1 MIDAEQE
8 SSCSIFRKRLAQVF
22 IGEARMIR
30 KRLLIWFVVIA
41 LLPVI
46 GVGIGTSLVS
56 YFNGRQQ
63 SIDRLASVAARKELA
78 IEGWVESLQQDL
90 LFASQTD
97 CSPQFVNT
105 ALRLGNEDK
114 EYDWYYNLV
123 RRQLEA
129 FVNQSPRI
137 EELFLVDLQGEVV
150 VSTDVARE
158 GQVYYNQALFQRGLL
173 APATQLPFHP
183 LVSASGEGGFL
194 LQDRISVIAVV
205 PVVGTDQKLRGLM
218 GGRAPV
224 EDVHM
229 ILEEGTGLGETGKAY
244 LVGREHSAL
253 AGTTLA
259 PTGEEVYTVQ
269 TEGIDAA
276 IQGGDSGSG
285 MYDDARGTS
294 VVGIYR
300 WLSPLGAVLSVEQ
313 DLSEAFRAVWV
324 TTGVNVVIALAAVL
338 LAVVASL
345 SMTRSI
351 ADPIVDLA
359 DTATQISSG
368 ALDRTAKVERQDEIG
383 ALAQAFNSMTAQ
395 LRDLINSLE
404 NRVEER
410 TRALQEAN
418 AALEQRA
425 LQLQTSAQ
433 VGREITSILDI
444 DVLLPRVVETI
455 REAFGYYHVQVFLVD
470 REANEL
476 VLRASSD
483 NKSLEHRRLDLD
495 TISINTRAAVT
506 GQAVLANNVL
516 HEPGFLPDS
525 QLPETRSELVIPLRL
540 GKQVIGTLDVHN
552 RQVGA
557 FTQEDMVAV
566 QSLGD
571 QIVVA
576 IENAHLY
583 DQSRELA
590 VLEERTR
597 LARDL
602 HDSVTQSLYSL
613 VLLTEGWRRMLSAGS
628 ETQIED
634 HLRRIGEIGQQALC
648 EMRLLIHELRPP
660 MLEQEGLVGAVRK
673 RLDAIE
679 KRVGIEARVVMED
692 LVELPASL
700 EEGMYWITQEALNNA
715 LKHAAAKKETV
726 RICIVGER
734 LVLEIADDGQGFDLE
749 AAKNKG
755 GMGLA
760 SMAERAREMGGT
772 LTIESAPGRGT
783 VVRVSVP
790 VPLAEE

>member
-1 MIDAEQE
+1 
-8 SSCSIFRKRLAQVF
+8 
-22 IGEARMIR
+22 MIR
-30 KRLLIWFVVIA
+30 KRLLVWFVVIA

-46 GVGIGTSLVS
+46 GVGISTSLVS
-56 YFNGRQQ
+56 YLNGRQQ
-63 SIDRLASVAARKELA
+63 SIDRLESVAARKELA
-78 IEGWVESLQQDL
+78 IQGWVESLQQDL

-114 EYDWYYNLV
+114 EYAWYYSLV

-158 GQVYYNQALFQRGLL
+158 GQVYYNQALFQRGLR
-173 APATQLPFHP
+173 APATQLPFHA
-183 LVSASGEGGFL
+183 LVSAFGEGDFL
-194 LQDRISVIAVV
+194 PQDRISVIAVV
-205 PVVGTDQKLRGLM
+205 PVVGTDQQLKGLM
-218 GGRAPV
+218 GGRAAV
-224 EDVHM
+224 EDVQT
-229 ILEEGTGLGETGKAY
+229 ILAEGTGLGKTGKAY
-244 LVGREHSAL
+244 LVDTQYSAL

-259 PTGEEVYTVQ
+259 PAGEEIYTIQ
-269 TEGIDAA
+269 TQGIDAA
-276 IQGGDSGSG
+276 IQGATSGSG
-285 MYDDARGTS
+285 VYNDAMGTS

-300 WLSPLGAVLSVEQ
+300 WLAPLGAVLSVEQ
-313 DLSEAFRAVWV
+313 DLSEAFRAVWI
-324 TTGVNVVIALAAVL
+324 TTGVNVVIALAAVS
-338 LAVVASL
+338 LAVAASL

-359 DTATQISSG
+359 DTATQIAKG
-368 ALDRTAKVERQDEIG
+368 ALDRKADVERRDEIG

-404 NRVEER
+404 QRVHER
-410 TRALQEAN
+410 TRALQKAN
-418 AALEQRA
+418 RALEQRA

-455 REAFGYYHVQVFLVD
+455 REAFGHYHVQVFLLD
-470 REANEL
+470 RDANQL

-483 NKSLEHRRLDLD
+483 NRSSEHYRLDLD
-495 TISINTRAAVT
+495 RPSINTKAAQT
-506 GQAVLANNVL
+506 GEAVLANDVL
-516 HEPGFLPDS
+516 RDPGFLSDS

-540 GKQVIGTLDVHN
+540 GNQVIGTLDVHN
-552 RQVGA
+552 RGMGA
-557 FTQEDMVAV
+557 FTKEDVGAI

-613 VLLTEGWRRMLSAGS
+613 VLLTEGWRRLLSAGS
-628 ETQIED
+628 GAQIED
-634 HLRRIGEIGQQALC
+634 YLRRIGEIAQQALQ

-673 RLDAIE
+673 RLDAVE
-679 KRVGIEARVVMED
+679 KRVGIEARVVMDD
-692 LVELPASL
+692 LVELPTAL
-700 EEGMYWITQEALNNA
+700 EEGLYWITQEALNNT

-726 RICIVGER
+726 RIYVEGKL
-734 LVLEIADDGQGFDLE
+734 LVLEITDDGQGFNL
-749 AAKNKG
+749 AATKHRG

-760 SMAERAREMGGT
+760 SMEERARQMGGT
-772 LTIESAPGRGT
+772 LTIESAPSQGT
-783 VVRVSVP
+783 TVTVRVP
-790 VPLAEE
+790 APLAER

>member
-1 MIDAEQE
+1 
-8 SSCSIFRKRLAQVF
+8 
-22 IGEARMIR
+22 MIR
-30 KRLLIWFVVIA
+30 KRLLVWFVVIA

-56 YFNGRQQ
+56 YLNGRQQ
-63 SIDRLASVAARKELA
+63 SIDRLESVAARKELA
-78 IEGWVESLQQDL
+78 IQGWVESLQQEL

-105 ALRLGNEDK
+105 TLRLGNEDK
-114 EYDWYYNLV
+114 EYAWYYNLV
-123 RRQLEA
+123 RKQLQV

-137 EELFLVDLQGEVV
+137 EELFLMDLQGEVV

-158 GQVYYNQALFQRGLL
+158 GQIYNRQALFQRGLL
-173 APATQLPFHP
+173 GPATQLPFHSP
-183 LVSASGEGGFL
+183 DSVSDSEGAL
-194 LQDRISVIAVV
+194 PQDRISVIAVV
-205 PVVGTDQKLRGLM
+205 PVVGEGRQLMGLM
-218 GGRAPV
+218 GGRAGV
-224 EDVHM
+224 EDVHT
-229 ILEEGTGLGETGKAY
+229 ILAEGTGLGETGKAY
-244 LVGREHSAL
+244 LVSADHSAL
-253 AGTTLA
+253 TGTYLA
-259 PTGEEVYTVQ
+259 PEGEEVYTVQ
-269 TEGIDAA
+269 TQGIDAA
-276 IQGGDSGSG
+276 IQSATGGSG
-285 MYDDARGTS
+285 VYNGAMGTS
-294 VVGIYR
+294 VIGIYR
-300 WLSPLGAVLSVEQ
+300 WLSPLGTVLSVEQ

-324 TTGVNVVIALAAVL
+324 TTGVNVVIALAAVV

-368 ALDRTAKVERQDEIG
+368 ALDRTANVERQDEIG

-404 NRVEER
+404 NRVDER

-444 DVLLPRVVETI
+444 DVLLPRVVEMI
-455 REAFGYYHVQVFLVD
+455 REAFGYYHVQVFLAD

-495 TISINTRAAVT
+495 ATSINARAAVT

-516 HEPGFLPDS
+516 REPGFLPDS
-525 QLPETRSELVIPLRL
+525 QLPETRSELAIPLRL
-540 GKQVIGTLDVHN
+540 GNQVIGTLDVHN

-557 FTQEDMVAV
+557 FTREDLAAI

-613 VLLTEGWRRMLSAGS
+613 VLLTEGWRRLLNAGTG
-628 ETQIED
+628 TQIED
-634 HLRRIGEIGQQALC
+634 YLVRIGEIAQQALR

-673 RLDAIE
+673 RLDAVE
-679 KRVGIEARVVMED
+679 KRLGIEARVVMDD
-692 LVELPASL
+692 LVELPAYL
-700 EEGMYWITQEALNNA
+700 EEGLYWITQEALNNA
-715 LKHAAAKKETV
+715 LKHGAAKKEIV
-726 RICIVGER
+726 RICVEDKT
-734 LVLEIADDGQGFDLE
+734 LVLEVADEGQGVDLK
-749 AAKNKG
+749 ASKHRG
-755 GMGLA
+755 GMGLI
-760 SMAERAREMGGT
+760 SMGERAREMGGT

-783 VVRVSVP
+783 TVRVR
-790 VPLAEE
+790 VPLRSAGD

>member
-1 MIDAEQE
+1 
-8 SSCSIFRKRLAQVF
+8 
-22 IGEARMIR
+22 MIR
-30 KRLLIWFVVIA
+30 KRLLVWFVVIA

-56 YFNGRQQ
+56 YLNGRQQ
-63 SIDRLASVAARKELA
+63 SIDRLESVAARKELA
-78 IEGWVESLQQDL
+78 LQGWVESLHQEL

-97 CSPQFVNT
+97 CSPTFVDT
-105 ALRLGNEDK
+105 TLRLGNEDK
-114 EYDWYYNLV
+114 EYAWYYNLV
-123 RRQLEA
+123 RKQLSA
-129 FVNQSPRI
+129 FVHQSPRI
-137 EELFLVDLQGEVV
+137 EELFLLDLQGQVV

-158 GQVYYNQALFQRGLL
+158 GLIYYDQPLFQRGLL
-173 APATQLPFHP
+173 GPATQLPFHS
-183 LVSASGEGGFL
+183 LVLASGVRVFL
-194 LQDRISVIAVV
+194 PQDLDSVIAVV
-205 PVVGTDQKLRGLM
+205 PVVGEDQQLMGLM
-218 GGRAPV
+218 GGRAAV
-224 EDVHM
+224 GDLLT
-229 ILEEGTGLGETGKAY
+229 ILAEGTGLGETGKAY
-244 LVGREHSAL
+244 LVDTEHTAL
-253 AGTTLA
+253 AGTTLSA
-259 PTGEEVYTVQ
+259 GGEQVNTVQ

-276 IQGGDSGSG
+276 IQGAASGTG
-285 MYDDARGTS
+285 VYADARGRS
-294 VVGIYR
+294 VIGVYR
-300 WLSPLGAVLSVEQ
+300 WLPGLETVLSVEQ
-313 DLSEAFRAVWV
+313 DLSEAFQAVWA
-324 TTGVNVVIALAAVL
+324 TTGVNLVIALAAVA

-345 SMTRSI
+345 IMTRSI

-359 DTATQISSG
+359 DTATQISRG
-368 ALDRTAKVERQDEIG
+368 ALDRTAAVERRDEIG

-395 LRDLINSLE
+395 LRDLISSLE

-410 TRALQEAN
+410 TRALQKAN
-418 AALEQRA
+418 QALEQRA
-425 LQLQTSAQ
+425 LQLQTGAQ

-455 REAFGYYHVQVFLVD
+455 REAFGYYHVQVFLLD
-470 REANEL
+470 REAGEL

-483 NKSLEHRRLDLD
+483 NRSLEHQRLDIG
-495 TISINTRAAVT
+495 TTSVNARAART
-506 GQAVLANNVL
+506 GEAVLANDVL
-516 HEPGFLPDS
+516 RDPGFLPDS

-540 GKQVIGTLDVHN
+540 GPQVIGTLDVHN
-552 RQVGA
+552 TQVGV
-557 FTQEDMVAV
+557 FTPEDVVAI

-576 IENAHLY
+576 IDNAYLY

-613 VLLTEGWRRMLSAGS
+613 VLLTEGWRRLLNAGG

-634 HLRRIGEIGQQALC
+634 HLVRIGEIAQQALR

-673 RLDAIE
+673 RLDAVE

-700 EEGMYWITQEALNNA
+700 EEGLYWIIQEALNNA

-726 RICIVGER
+726 RICVEDGL

-749 AAKNKG
+749 AARHKG
-755 GMGLA
+755 GMGLV
-760 SMAERAREMGGT
+760 SMAERARQMGGT
-772 LTIESAPGRGT
+772 LSIDSVPGEGT
-783 VVRVSVP
+783 TVTVRVP
-790 VPLAEE
+790 VAPAEGA

>member
-1 MIDAEQE
+1 
-8 SSCSIFRKRLAQVF
+8 
-22 IGEARMIR
+22 MIR
-30 KRLLIWFVVIA
+30 KRLLVWFVLIA

-56 YFNGRQQ
+56 YHNGRQQ
-63 SIDRLASVAARKELA
+63 SIDRLESVAARKELA
-78 IEGWVESLQQDL
+78 IQGWVESLQQEL

-114 EYDWYYNLV
+114 EYAWYYNLA
-123 RRQLEA
+123 RKQLEA
-129 FVNQSPRI
+129 FVNQSSRI

-150 VSTDVARE
+150 VSTDMARE
-158 GQVYYNQALFQRGLL
+158 GQIYYNRALFQRGLL
-173 APATQLPFHP
+173 APATQLPFHS
-183 LVSASGEGGFL
+183 LDSRSGEGSFL
-194 LQDRISVIAVV
+194 PQDRLSVIASV
-205 PVVGTDQKLRGLM
+205 PVVGEDQQLMGIM
-218 GGRAPV
+218 GGRAAV
-224 EDVHM
+224 KDLHT
-229 ILEEGTGLGETGKAY
+229 ILNEGTGLGETGKAY
-244 LVGREHSAL
+244 LVDTEHSVL
-253 AGTTLA
+253 AGTYLT
-259 PTGEEVYTVQ
+259 PEREEVYIIQ
-269 TEGIDAA
+269 TQGIDAA
-276 IQGGDSGSG
+276 IQGATGGSG
-285 MYDDARGTS
+285 VYADAMGTS
-294 VVGIYR
+294 VIGIYR
-300 WLSPLGAVLSVEQ
+300 WLSPLEAVLSVEQ

-324 TTGVNVVIALAAVL
+324 TTGVNLVIALAAVA
-338 LAVVASL
+338 LAVAASL

-359 DTATQISSG
+359 DTATQISRG
-368 ALDRTAKVERQDEIG
+368 ALDRTAHVERADEIG

-410 TRALQEAN
+410 TRDLQKAN
-418 AALEQRA
+418 QALEERA
-425 LQLQTSAQ
+425 LQLQTGAQ

-470 REANEL
+470 RDANEL

-483 NKSLEHRRLDLD
+483 NKSLERQRLDLGMA
-495 TISINTRAAVT
+495 SMNAKAAQT
-506 GQAVLANNVL
+506 GKAVLVNDVVRD
-516 HEPGFLPDS
+516 PSFLPDS

-540 GKQVIGTLDVHN
+540 GDQVIGTLDVHN
-552 RQVGA
+552 AQVAA
-557 FTQEDMVAV
+557 FTQEDMVAI

-583 DQSRELA
+583 NQRRELA

-634 HLRRIGEIGQQALC
+634 RLRRIGEIAQQALC

-692 LVELPASL
+692 LVELPAFL
-700 EEGMYWITQEALNNA
+700 EEGLYWITQEALNNA
-715 LKHAAAKKETV
+715 LKHAAAKTESV
-726 RICIVGER
+726 RICVEGQR

-749 AAKNKG
+749 VAKNKG

-772 LTIESAPGRGT
+772 LTIESAPSQGT
-783 VVRVSVP
+783 TVRVSVP
-790 VPLAEE
+790 VPLAEK

>member
-1 MIDAEQE
+1 
-8 SSCSIFRKRLAQVF
+8 
-22 IGEARMIR
+22 MIR
-30 KRLLIWFVVIA
+30 RRLLIWFVLIA

-63 SIDRLASVAARKELA
+63 SIDRLESVAARKELA
-78 IEGWVESLQQDL
+78 IQGWVESLQQEL

-114 EYDWYYNLV
+114 EYAWYYNLV
-123 RRQLEA
+123 RKQLEA

-158 GQVYYNQALFQRGLL
+158 GQIYYNQALFQRGLL
-173 APATQLPFHP
+173 VPATQLPFHS
-183 LVSASGEGGFL
+183 LISASGEGGFL
-194 LQDRISVIAVV
+194 PQDRISVIAVV
-205 PVVGTDQKLRGLM
+205 PVVGTDQQLRGLM
-218 GGRAPV
+218 GGRALV
-224 EDVHM
+224 EDVHT
-229 ILEEGTGLGETGKAY
+229 ILAEGTGLGETGKAY
-244 LVGREHSAL
+244 LVDAEHSAL
-253 AGTTLA
+253 SGTHLA
-259 PTGEEVYTVQ
+259 PEGEEVYTVQ
-269 TEGIDAA
+269 TQGIDVA
-276 IQGGDSGSG
+276 IQGATSGSG
-285 MYDDARGTS
+285 VYEDAMGTS

-300 WLSPLGAVLSVEQ
+300 WLSPVGAVLSVEQ

-324 TTGVNVVIALAAVL
+324 TTGVNLVIALAAVL
-338 LAVVASL
+338 LAVAASL

-359 DTATQISSG
+359 DTATQIARG
-368 ALDRTAKVERQDEIG
+368 ALDRTADVERQDEIG

-404 NRVEER
+404 NRVDER
-410 TRALQEAN
+410 TRALQKAN
-418 AALEQRA
+418 RALEQRA

-455 REAFGYYHVQVFLVD
+455 REAFGYYHVQVFLLD
-470 REANEL
+470 RDAHEL

-483 NKSLEHRRLDLD
+483 NIDLEHRRLDLSMA
-495 TISINTRAAVT
+495 SINTKAARN
-506 GQAVLANNVL
+506 GKAVLANDVL
-516 HEPGFLPDS
+516 RDPGFLPDS

-540 GKQVIGTLDVHN
+540 GNQVIGTLDVHN
-552 RQVGA
+552 RQVDA
-557 FTQEDMVAV
+557 FTKEDMAAI

-613 VLLTEGWRRMLSAGS
+613 VLLTEGWRRLLSAGS
-628 ETQIED
+628 GAQIED
-634 HLRRIGEIGQQALC
+634 YLGRIGEIAQQALR

-673 RLDAIE
+673 RLDAVE
-679 KRVGIEARVVMED
+679 KRVGIEARVVMDD
-692 LVELPASL
+692 LVELPTAL
-700 EEGMYWITQEALNNA
+700 EEGLYWITQEALNNT

-726 RICIVGER
+726 RICVECEM
-734 LVLEIADDGQGFDLE
+734 LVLEIIDDGQGFDLE
-749 AAKNKG
+749 AAKHKG

-760 SMAERAREMGGT
+760 SMQERARQMGGL
-772 LTIESAPGRGT
+772 LTIQSAPGQGAT
-783 VVRVSVP
+783 VKVSVP
-790 VPLAEE
+790 VPLAE

>member
-1 MIDAEQE
+1 
-8 SSCSIFRKRLAQVF
+8 
-22 IGEARMIR
+22 MIR

-46 GVGIGTSLVS
+46 GVGIGASLVS
-56 YFNGRQQ
+56 YLNGRQQ
-63 SIDRLASVAARKELA
+63 SIDRLESVAARKELA
-78 IEGWVESLQQDL
+78 IQGWVESLQQEL

-105 ALRLGNEDK
+105 TLRLGNDDK
-114 EYDWYYNLV
+114 EYAWYYNLV
-123 RRQLEA
+123 RKQLSA

-150 VSTDVARE
+150 VSTDTARE
-158 GQVYYNQALFQRGLL
+158 GQVYYNQALLQRGLL
-173 APATQLPFHP
+173 APATQLPFHS
-183 LVSASGEGGFL
+183 LASFSGEASFL
-194 LQDRISVIAVV
+194 PQDWTSVIAVV
-205 PVVGTDQKLRGLM
+205 PVLGDDQQVMGMM
-218 GGRAPV
+218 GGRATV
-224 EDVHM
+224 EDLHT
-229 ILEEGTGLGETGKAY
+229 ILDEGTGLGETGKAY
-244 LVGREHSAL
+244 LVDTEYSAL
-253 AGTTLA
+253 AGTYPA
-259 PTGEEVYTVQ
+259 PEGKEAATIQ
-269 TEGIDAA
+269 TQGIDAA
-276 IQGGDSGSG
+276 IQEAGNGSG
-285 MYDDARGTS
+285 VYADSMGTS
-294 VVGIYR
+294 VIGVYR
-300 WLSPLGAVLSVEQ
+300 WLSSLGAVLSVEQ
-313 DLSEAFRAVWV
+313 DLSEAFRAVWA
-324 TTGVNVVIALAAVL
+324 TTGVNLVMALAAVSV
-338 LAVVASL
+338 AVATSL

-359 DTATQISSG
+359 DTATQISG
-368 ALDRTAKVERQDEIG
+368 GDLDRVAAVERGDEIG

-404 NRVEER
+404 QRVEER

-418 AALEQRA
+418 RALEQRA

-470 REANEL
+470 QEANEL

-483 NKSLEHRRLDLD
+483 NKSLEHRRLDLNV
-495 TISINTRAAVT
+495 TSINARAAQT
-506 GQAVLANNVL
+506 GEAVLANDVSDD
-516 HEPGFLPDS
+516 PGFLPDS

-540 GKQVIGTLDVHN
+540 GRQAIGTLDVHN
-552 RQVGA
+552 TQVGA
-557 FTQEDMVAV
+557 FTEEDMVAI

-613 VLLTEGWRRMLSAGS
+613 VLLTEGWRRLISAGS
-628 ETQIED
+628 GSQTED
-634 HLRRIGEIGQQALC
+634 YLGRIGEIAQQALR

-673 RLDAIE
+673 RLDAVE
-679 KRVGIEARVVMED
+679 QKVGIEARVVMDD

-700 EEGMYWITQEALNNA
+700 EEGLYWITQEALNNA
-715 LKHAAAKKETV
+715 LKHAAAKKEIV
-726 RICIVGER
+726 RIYLESEM
-734 LVLEIADDGQGFDLE
+734 LVLQISDDGQGFE
-749 AAKNKG
+749 VQAVQHRG
-755 GMGLA
+755 GLGLN
-760 SMAERAREMGGT
+760 SMRERAREMGGN
-772 LTIESAPGRGT
+772 LTIRSAQGQGT
-783 VVRVSVP
+783 TVTVRVP
-790 VPLAEE
+790 LPLAQG